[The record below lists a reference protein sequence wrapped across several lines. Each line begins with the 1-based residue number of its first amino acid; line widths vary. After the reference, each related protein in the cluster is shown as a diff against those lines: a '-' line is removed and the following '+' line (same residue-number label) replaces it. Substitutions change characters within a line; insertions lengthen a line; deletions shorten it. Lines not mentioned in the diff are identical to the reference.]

1 MHSIKPFV
9 QSLGFF
15 IHEISILVFVDNLKF
30 INLQL
35 LKMTD

>member
-15 IHEISILVFVDNLKF
+15 IQEISFLVFTDNLKF

-35 LKMTD
+35 LKIAD